1 VGELN
6 ALKKNRILLIDD
18 DAELASMLT
27 EYLGAEGFST
37 TVVSN
42 GKDGVEAALNGGH
55 EAVILDVMLPHL
67 NGIEVLRR
75 IRASSGIPIIM
86 LTAKGD
92 HVDRVVGLEMG
103 ADDYVPK
110 PCYPRELVA
119 RLRAVLRRSEGNTA
133 HNRGQALVLA
143 GLRLVPAQR
152 RADWRDH
159 PLDLTATEFNILEAL
174 MRNSERVLSKDEL
187 SEKALGRPREPYDRS
202 VDVHVS
208 NLRQKLAA
216 CAGDA
221 VEIETVR
228 GVGYR
233 LKRD

>member
-1 VGELN
+1 MGRPNTSDKIRV
-6 ALKKNRILLIDD
+6 LLIDD
-18 DAELASMLT
+18 DAELGSMLT

-37 TVVSN
+37 MVVSN
-42 GKDGVEAALNGGH
+42 GEDGVEAAMSGDH
-55 EAVILDVMLPHL
+55 DVVILDVMLPQL
-67 NGIEVLRR
+67 NGVEALRR
-75 IRASSGIPIIM
+75 IRQTSGIPVIM

-92 HVDRVVGLEMG
+92 HVDRIVGLEMG

-119 RLRAVLRRSEGNTA
+119 RLRAVLRRTEGNATPGRA
-133 HNRGQALVLA
+133 QVLVLG

-152 RADWRDH
+152 RAKWGDE
-159 PLDLTATEFNILEAL
+159 PLDLTATEFNLLEAL
-174 MRNSERVLSKDEL
+174 MRGSDRVLSKDEL

-208 NLRQKLAA
+208 NLRQKLFAL
-216 CAGDA
+216 AGEA

-233 LKRD
+233 LKGD